1 LVAKRDELILKLK
14 ADDSGYQDFEQH
26 RPTGRRYKPVDD
38 GAAIFL
44 QTMIE
49 REYLVIGAGTA
60 GVSVCE
66 GIRQY
71 DKRGK
76 ITLVGNEDHP
86 PYTRPALSK
95 HFLSDKHSLPEETF
109 HHPAKWYEEHK
120 IDLRLNTVV
129 TQFNI
134 DRRLAVLS
142 NGQTIEFKKAC
153 LATGSRSARPPV
165 AGTNLGNIIYL
176 RSISD
181 ALALKEMIALE
192 GGILIVGGGF
202 IALEAASALRHAKH
216 KVAILTREA
225 SLWNYLLDAETSA
238 WLTHLFAHHGVTLHL
253 QESLNGFEGK
263 TVLRNVQ
270 TKNGNRFPTTLALVA
285 VGGELNLEL
294 VRNTPLSSP
303 KGTPVSEFLETD
315 EKGIY
320 AAGDIALYPD
330 RVYGGMRRVDH
341 WENARQQGLLVGANM
356 TGKKR
361 QRYDQLPN
369 YTSEVFEMKLQF
381 LGDFSAGPPVKSE
394 LEGSR
399 EKKSFVVRHFLGD
412 KLRAAFLCNRP
423 PEQAAEIEKAIRAG
437 YGKA

>member
-1 LVAKRDELILKLK
+1 MIQRD
-14 ADDSGYQDFEQH
+14 
-26 RPTGRRYKPVDD
+26 
-38 GAAIFL
+38 
-44 QTMIE
+44 
-49 REYLVIGAGTA
+49 YLVIGAGTA

-76 ITLVGNEDHP
+76 VIMVGNETHP
-86 PYTRPALSK
+86 PYERLSLSK
-95 HFLSDKHSLPEETF
+95 GFLSQKGGTIESTF
-109 HHPAKWYEEHK
+109 HHPLAWYEQQK

-129 TQFNI
+129 TQLNL

-153 LATGSRSARPPV
+153 LATGSRPLRPQV

-176 RSISD
+176 RTISD
-181 ALALKEMIALE
+181 ALALKEMYALE
-192 GGILIVGGGF
+192 GDVIIVGSGY
-202 IALEAASALRHAKH
+202 IAVEAAAALRHGKQ
-216 KVAILTREA
+216 KVSLLTRDA
-225 SLWNYLLDAETSA
+225 ALWNQYLDAESAA
-238 WLTHLFAHHGVTLHL
+238 WLTNQFRQHGVNLHL

-270 TKNGNRFPTTLALVA
+270 TKNGNRYPASLALVA
-285 VGGELNLEL
+285 VGGEMNLEL
-294 VRNTPLSSP
+294 VRNTPLSSA
-303 KGTPVSEFLETD
+303 KGTPVNEFLETD

-330 RVYGGMRRVDH
+330 RVLGGVRRTDH

-361 QRYDQLPN
+361 QRYDHLPVYN
-369 YTSEVFEMKLQF
+369 SEVFDLKLQF
-381 LGDFSAGPPVKSE
+381 VGDFINGPPVRAV

-399 EKKSFVVRHFLGD
+399 EKKTFVVKHFQGD
-412 KLRAAFLCNRP
+412 KLRAALLCNRSAD
-423 PEQAAEIEKAIRAG
+423 EGVEIGKTIRANNA
-437 YGKA
+437 KA